1 MPPTAAELNQN
12 RRKIEQAHRKFYD
25 RLLKH
30 RRPGLDEEVVEL
42 HHEVFANTDCLGCA
56 NCCKTISPVFKERD
70 IKRLADHLGLKPGEV
85 VARHLHLDED
95 GDYIPNAVPC
105 PFLGNDNRC
114 SIYEVRPFACSSY
127 PHTDTLPLRKQVDL
141 IVKNSAVC
149 PAVYEITSK
158 LINKYDHV

>member
-1 MPPTAAELNQN
+1 MALTPSELNRN

-25 RLLKH
+25 RLLKY
-30 RRPGLDEEVVEL
+30 RRPGLEDQVVEL
-42 HHEVFANTDCLGCA
+42 HHEVFAKTDCLACA

-70 IKRLADHLGLKPGEV
+70 ISRLAQHMGIKPGDV
-85 VARHLHLDED
+85 VARHLRLDED
-95 GDYIPNAVPC
+95 GDYVPNAVPC
-105 PFLGNDNRC
+105 PFLGHDNRC
-114 SIYEVRPFACSSY
+114 AIYAARPFACSSY

-158 LINKYDHV
+158 LMEDHDHV